1 MKYFSYLKK
10 RFATRNA
17 KRIKRIEMG
26 NFITFCPILASSGT
40 MVKVNGNFS

>member
-17 KRIKRIEMG
+17 KRIKRIETG
-26 NFITFCPILASSGT
+26 NFITFCPYTSLFWN
-40 MVKVNGNFS
+40 NGQSKREF